1 MPYLDAAELPTSPQ
15 LFIERRKIKKK
26 SANYQI
32 FLHLFLEIIAFKS
45 RLKCIIYAVKE
56 NKSK

>member
-26 SANYQI
+26 SANYQ
-32 FLHLFLEIIAFKS
+32 LFLQLFLVLIEIN
-45 RLKCIIYAVKE
+45 R
-56 NKSK
+56 N

>member
-26 SANYQI
+26 SANLQI
-32 FLHLFLEIIAFKS
+32 FLYLFLKIIAFKTK
-45 RLKCIIYAVKE
+45 LKHIINVVKE
-56 NKSK
+56 NKSN

>member
-26 SANYQI
+26 SANYKI

-45 RLKCIIYAVKE
+45 RLKCIINAVKE
-56 NKSK
+56 NKSN